1 MTETDS
7 THSLDRSRIGW
18 WVFVLALTVVAG
30 FITYSFVGMVVLG
43 IFGYYATRPIDRRIE
58 TVVDSEGLSASL
70 TVLVVLVPLVAV
82 LFYAGFR
89 IFTQARDTLG
99 GATAFGALEDGLGI
113 LPEEGS
119 SSLTALLENPG
130 QLPADPQGTT
140 QTILQTGM
148 EAASALFGGLLLVGL
163 ALTLSYFLLENDHE
177 LEDGFRQLAGGR
189 DTTAY
194 AYAAAVDEDMES
206 VFFGNFLF
214 LLLMAV
220 IATVIYG
227 VTNLLAPEG
236 LAVPMIFVLGFLTGV
251 TSLIPVVVGKVIYL
265 PVVAL
270 LAFQAVSDGG
280 ENLGFVAAALVA
292 YFLVLDILPQTFLQP
307 YITGRQLD
315 VVVMMF
321 AYLLGPVLF
330 GWYGFFLLPILFI
343 LMLEVVRIV
352 LPSLIHGEDVTPT
365 VEMGDDVGTNPQS
378 ELDEVPEGDEP
389 SRSGGSASGDDGDGS
404 AAGDATDAG

>member
-1 MTETDS
+1 MDGS
-7 THSLDRSRIGW
+7 GLDDPPDRARIGW
-18 WVFVLALTVVAG
+18 WLFVLALTAVAG
-30 FITYSFVGMVVLG
+30 FIAYSFVGMIVLG
-43 IFGYYATRPIDRRIE
+43 VFGYYATRPIDRRME
-58 TVVDSEGLSASL
+58 SVVDSEGLAASL

-82 LFYAGFR
+82 LFYAGAR
-89 IFTQARDTLG
+89 IFTQAREALG

-113 LPEEGS
+113 LPAEGS

-130 QLPADPQGTT
+130 QILADPQGTT
-140 QTILQTGM
+140 QTILQTGV
-148 EAASALFGGLLLVGL
+148 EAASSLFGGLLLVGL

-177 LEDGFRQLAGGR
+177 LEDGFRQLVGGR
-189 DTTAY
+189 DATAY
-194 AYAAAVDEDMES
+194 AYASAVDEDLES

-220 IATVIYG
+220 IATVTYW

-236 LAVPMIFVLGFLTGV
+236 LSVPMIFVLGFLTGI

-270 LAFQAVSDGG
+270 LAFQAVSGG
-280 ENLGFVAAALVA
+280 GQFGFVAAALVA

-315 VVVMMF
+315 VVVLMF

-365 VEMGDDVGTNPQS
+365 VEMGDSVGTNPRS
-378 ELDEVPEGDEP
+378 ELDEVPQGDES
-389 SRSGGSASGDDGDGS
+389 SRSGERTDEDGDGS
-404 AAGDATDAG
+404 SGGDAADAG